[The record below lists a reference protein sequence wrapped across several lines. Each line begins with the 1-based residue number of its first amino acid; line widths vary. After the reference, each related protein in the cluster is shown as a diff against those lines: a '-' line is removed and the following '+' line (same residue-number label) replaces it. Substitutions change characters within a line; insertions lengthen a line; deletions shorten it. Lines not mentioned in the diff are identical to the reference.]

1 MLVRMW
7 IKGNTYA
14 LLMGKQIGAATM
26 ENSMEGLQNIKNG
39 TALWP
44 SDSTSGYIS
53 KETQNTNLKEYM
65 HPYVHCSIMY
75 SSQAMES
82 TQVPTNRQVGKED
95 VTHNTMGG
103 Y

>member
-39 TALWP
+39 TAL
-44 SDSTSGYIS
+44 
-53 KETQNTNLKEYM
+53 
-65 HPYVHCSIMY
+65 
-75 SSQAMES
+75 
-82 TQVPTNRQVGKED
+82 
-95 VTHNTMGG
+95 
-103 Y
+103 